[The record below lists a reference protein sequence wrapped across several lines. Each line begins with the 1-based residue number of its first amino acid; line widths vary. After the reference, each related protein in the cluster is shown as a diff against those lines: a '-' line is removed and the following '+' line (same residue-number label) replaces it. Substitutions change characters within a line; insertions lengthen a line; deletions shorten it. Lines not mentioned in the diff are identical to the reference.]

1 MSANIKP
8 PLTGRREWNK
18 QQKRDRIVT
27 AARALF
33 YAQGYRKTT
42 TQQIARAA
50 KVASGTLFLYAKTKE
65 DLLLLVFYDEFMA
78 IINAISV
85 SADDARPVERQVLAL
100 FDTLFDYHARDIELS
115 RELMKVITF
124 VSEPDKREDLLDI
137 RFTIERKL
145 HRIVRNAQARGV
157 LSEKA
162 DALVTA
168 RILFR
173 VYFHTMLFWLGSY
186 GDPAQRDADLRDLV
200 RGALSLAYSDAAGP
214 DPLKSSP
221 CPRP

>member
-1 MSANIKP
+1 MSANTQP
-8 PLTGRREWNK
+8 SVTGRREWNK

-33 YAQGYRKTT
+33 YAQGYKKTT

-65 DLLLLVFYDEFMA
+65 DLLLLAFYDEFMA

-85 SADDARPVERQVLAL
+85 SADDPRPVEQQVLAL
-100 FDTLFDYHARDIELS
+100 FNTLFDYHARDIELS

-124 VSEPDKREDLLDI
+124 VSEPDRREELLDI

-145 HRIVRNAQARGV
+145 LQIVRNAQAQGV
-157 LSEKA
+157 LSDRAE
-162 DALVTA
+162 ALVTA

-186 GDPAQRDADLRDLV
+186 GDHKQRDADLRDLV
-200 RGALSLAYSDAAGP
+200 RGVLSMAYSDAGEHGARLAAGA
-214 DPLKSSP
+214 D
-221 CPRP
+221 

>member
-1 MSANIKP
+1 MSANTQP
-8 PLTGRREWNK
+8 PVTGRREWNK

-85 SADDARPVERQVLAL
+85 SADDPRPVEQQVLAL
-100 FDTLFDYHARDIELS
+100 FNTLFDYHARDIELS

-124 VSEPDKREDLLDI
+124 VTEPDKREDLLEI

-145 HRIVRNAQARGV
+145 HRIVRNAQERGV

-186 GDPAQRDADLRDLV
+186 GEKQQRDADLRGLV
-200 RGALSLAYSDAAGP
+200 GGVLSLAYAGANEP
-214 DPLKSSP
+214 GARRATGAD
-221 CPRP
+221 

>member
-1 MSANIKP
+1 MSVNTEP

-18 QQKRDRIVT
+18 QQKRDRIVA

-33 YAQGYRKTT
+33 YAQGYKKTT

-65 DLLLLVFYDEFMA
+65 DLLLMVFYDEFMA
-78 IINAISV
+78 IIHAITV
-85 SADDARPVERQVLAL
+85 SADDPRPVEQQVLAL

-124 VSEPDKREDLLDI
+124 VSEPDQREDLVEI
-137 RFTIERKL
+137 RLTIERKL
-145 HRIVRNAQARGV
+145 HRIVRNAQAKGA

-162 DALVTA
+162 DALITA

-186 GDPAQRDADLRDLV
+186 GDHKQRDADLRDLV
-200 RGALSLAYSDAAGP
+200 RGVLSLAYADAVEHGARLAAGA
-214 DPLKSSP
+214 D
-221 CPRP
+221 

>member
-1 MSANIKP
+1 MSANTQP

-50 KVASGTLFLYAKTKE
+50 KVGSGTLFLYAKTKE

-78 IINAISV
+78 IIHAISV
-85 SADDARPVERQVLAL
+85 SAGDPRPVEQQVLAL

-124 VSEPDKREDLLDI
+124 VTEPDKREDLLEI

-145 HRIVRNAQARGV
+145 HRIVRNAQERGE

-186 GDPAQRDADLRDLV
+186 GDPSQRDADLRDLV
-200 RGALSLAYSDAAGP
+200 RGVLSLAYAGEL
-214 DPLKSSP
+214 DPLRSSP
-221 CPRP
+221 CPPP

>member
-1 MSANIKP
+1 MSVNTEP

-18 QQKRDRIVT
+18 QQKRDRIVA

-33 YAQGYRKTT
+33 YAQGYKKTT

-65 DLLLLVFYDEFMA
+65 DLLLMVFYDEFMA
-78 IINAISV
+78 IIHAITV
-85 SADDARPVERQVLAL
+85 SADDPRPVEQQVLAL

-124 VSEPDKREDLLDI
+124 VSEPDKREDLVEI
-137 RFTIERKL
+137 RFAIERKL
-145 HRIVRNAQARGV
+145 HRIVRNAQAKGA
-157 LSEKA
+157 LSEKT
-162 DALVTA
+162 DALITA

-186 GDPAQRDADLRDLV
+186 GDPRQRDADLRDLV
-200 RGALSLAYSDAAGP
+200 HGVLSLAYTGADEPGARRAAGAV
-214 DPLKSSP
+214 
-221 CPRP
+221 

>member
-1 MSANIKP
+1 MSTNTEP

-85 SADDARPVERQVLAL
+85 SADDPRPVEQQVLAL

-124 VSEPDKREDLLDI
+124 VSEPDKREDLLEI

-145 HRIVRNAQARGV
+145 HRIVRNAQAKGV

-162 DALVTA
+162 DALITA

-186 GDPAQRDADLRDLV
+186 GDPRQRDADLRDLV
-200 RGALSLAYSDAAGP
+200 RGALSLAYADAGEHGARLVAGA
-214 DPLKSSP
+214 D
-221 CPRP
+221 

>member
-1 MSANIKP
+1 MAANAEP
-8 PLTGRREWNK
+8 PATGRREWK
-18 QQKRDRIVT
+18 KRQKRSRIIA
-27 AARALF
+27 AARELF

-42 TQQIARAA
+42 TQQIAQAA
-50 KVASGTLFLYAKTKE
+50 NVASGTLFLYAKTKE
-65 DLLLLVFYDEFMA
+65 ELLLLVFYDEFMA

-85 SADDARPVERQVLAL
+85 NADDARPVEQQVLAL

-145 HRIVRNAQARGV
+145 HQIVSNAQASGV
-157 LSEKA
+157 LGEKA
-162 DALVTA
+162 DALVIA

-186 GDPAQRDADLRDLV
+186 GDRKQRDADLRDLV
-200 RGALSLAYSDAAGP
+200 RGVLSLAYAGADESGARLP
-214 DPLKSSP
+214 AGAD
-221 CPRP
+221 